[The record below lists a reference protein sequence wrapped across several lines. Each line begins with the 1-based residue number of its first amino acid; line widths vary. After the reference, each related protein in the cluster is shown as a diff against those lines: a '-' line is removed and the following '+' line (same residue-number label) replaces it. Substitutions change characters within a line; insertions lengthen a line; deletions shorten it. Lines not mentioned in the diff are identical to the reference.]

1 MSTLV
6 KLKDLNI
13 HKHDFLRIICYKG
26 FQMLRPAKQLRKA
39 TNFGIN
45 IFLTLAAVTQI
56 PEGVVIG
63 FLTHVD
69 EGPRK
74 GSREGP
80 SSALS
85 KNCLLIILITAI

>member
-1 MSTLV
+1 
-6 KLKDLNI
+6 
-13 HKHDFLRIICYKG
+13 
-26 FQMLRPAKQLRKA
+26 MLRPAKQLRKA

-45 IFLTLAAVTQI
+45 IFLTLAAVTKI

-85 KNCLLIILITAI
+85 KNCLLIILITAIVLASICSDVQAQLVLSTVQIMS